1 MAKGKHSRSTSDK
14 EKTAHLALTV
24 VHIPHLTLEM
34 ERESM
39 SQLRYFKMHNFGPFA
54 DEKVE
59 FPEGKAILHL
69 EGYNNSGKSALLRGL
84 DMLLFGGSKRNQ
96 VKFVR
101 DGTDYFEIEAGFS
114 DGVSLLMR
122 KYSKSEGSGVYY
134 EMWKDGERVFTT
146 KEGRA
151 LTAVKN
157 LPKPFVRYV
166 DGLLTKGAN
175 FNYRGPEDNLLLTN
189 TTAAENNASL
199 NDVLQFTA
207 ISEAVDSL
215 NKDINK
221 VNSDY
226 AVAQGKFSAIDDEL
240 TEYYGV
246 TQRRVEDLDSLLQKG
261 EKLTPRVTA
270 VADLTKKSSGL
281 GIRVADMKRSVELEQ
296 LDKDTQSVL
305 GRLEGV
311 ETSLAATARLKE
323 VAGLANAT
331 EDYRALDE
339 DTSVTE
345 VRLKSLGALT
355 GTYKGL
361 EELPVEGFA
370 AKAYAELDKD
380 ANGAGKRL
388 TALTRVFTTL
398 SKAETPV
405 REYAGGKEFIPLDGK
420 AQTLLGR
427 MSTVDKLGR
436 AYENCRK
443 TYTPEAED
451 LGKLGKVT
459 DKLAERVQ
467 DAEKLISCSDRLQ
480 STFKTYTELSKT
492 VRLLQEK
499 LDAQTEKLAEAGY
512 SVATCP
518 QCGATIAVEK

>member
-1 MAKGKHSRSTSDK
+1 
-14 EKTAHLALTV
+14 
-24 VHIPHLTLEM
+24 
-34 ERESM
+34 M

-122 KYSKSEGSGVYY
+122 KYAKSEGSGVYY
-134 EMWKDGERVFTT
+134 EMWKDGGQVFTT

-207 ISEAVDSL
+207 ISDAVDSL

-246 TQRRVEDLDSLLQKG
+246 TQRRVEDLDRLLKSG
-261 EKLTPRVTA
+261 EKLAPRVTE
-270 VADLTKKSSGL
+270 VADLTKKSAGL
-281 GIRVADMKRSVELEQ
+281 GIRVADMSRSVELEQ
-296 LDKDTQSVL
+296 LDNDAQRVL
-305 GRLEGV
+305 GRLDGV
-311 ETSLAATARLKE
+311 ETSLAAATRLGE

-331 EDYRALDE
+331 DDYRALDE
-339 DTSVTE
+339 ATSDTE

-361 EELPVEGFA
+361 EELPSEGFA
-370 AKAYAELDKD
+370 VKDYTELDKD
-380 ANGAGKRL
+380 AIGAEKRL
-388 TALTRVFTTL
+388 TALARVFAGL
-398 SKAETPV
+398 GKAETPV
-405 REYAGGKEFIPLDGK
+405 QEYTKGKEFIPLDGK

-427 MSTVDKLGR
+427 MDRMAELGS

-451 LGKLGKVT
+451 LGKLGKAT
-459 DKLAERVQ
+459 DILTQRIQ
-467 DAEKLISCSDRLQ
+467 DAEELTASSDRLQ
-480 STFKTYTELSKT
+480 NTVNTYGKLDKA
-492 VRLLQEK
+492 VGMLQKK

-518 QCGATIAVEK
+518 QCGSIIAVEK

>member
-1 MAKGKHSRSTSDK
+1 
-14 EKTAHLALTV
+14 
-24 VHIPHLTLEM
+24 
-34 ERESM
+34 M

-114 DGVSLLMR
+114 DGVALSMR
-122 KYSKSEGSGVYY
+122 KYDKAEGSGVYY

-207 ISEAVDSL
+207 ISDAVDSL
-215 NKDINK
+215 NKDINR
-221 VNSDY
+221 VNSEY

-246 TQRRVEDLDSLLQKG
+246 TQRRVEDLDRLLLEG
-261 EKLTPRVTA
+261 EKLAPRVTE
-270 VADLTKKSSGL
+270 VADLTKKSGGL
-281 GIRVADMKRSVELEQ
+281 GIRVADMSRSVELER
-296 LDKDTQSVL
+296 LDKDAQSVL

-311 ETSLAATARLKE
+311 DTSLTATVRLGE

-339 DTSVTE
+339 ATSATE
-345 VRLKSLGALT
+345 GRLKSLGSLT
-355 GTYKGL
+355 GTYNGL
-361 EELPVEGFA
+361 EELPSEGFA
-370 AKAYAELDKD
+370 VKDYMELDKD
-380 ANGAGKRL
+380 AIRARNRL
-388 TALTRVFTTL
+388 AALTGVFTALG
-398 SKAETPV
+398 KAETPV
-405 REYAGGKEFIPLDGK
+405 REYTKGREFIPLDGK

-427 MSTVDKLGR
+427 MDSVTQLGS
-436 AYENCRK
+436 AYENYRK
-443 TYTPEAED
+443 TYTPEAKD

-459 DKLAERVQ
+459 DKLTKRLQ
-467 DAEKLISCSDRLQ
+467 DAEKLTAGVDRLQ
-480 STFKTYTELSKT
+480 SMAETYGKLDKS
-492 VRLLQEK
+492 VSLLQKK

>member
-1 MAKGKHSRSTSDK
+1 
-14 EKTAHLALTV
+14 
-24 VHIPHLTLEM
+24 
-34 ERESM
+34 M

-122 KYSKSEGSGVYY
+122 KYAKSEGSGVYY

-146 KEGRA
+146 KEGRS

-207 ISEAVDSL
+207 ISDAVDSL
-215 NKDINK
+215 NKDINR
-221 VNSDY
+221 VNSEY

-246 TQRRVEDLDSLLQKG
+246 TQRRVEDLDRLLKSG
-261 EKLTPRVTA
+261 EKLAPRVTE
-270 VADLTKKSSGL
+270 VADLTKKSGGL
-281 GIRVADMKRSVELEQ
+281 GIRVADMSRSVELER
-296 LDKDTQSVL
+296 LDKDAQSVL

-311 ETSLAATARLKE
+311 ETSLTATVRLGE
-323 VAGLANAT
+323 VAGLANAMG
-331 EDYRALDE
+331 DYRALDE
-339 DTSVTE
+339 ATSATE
-345 VRLKSLGALT
+345 GRLKSLGALT

-361 EELPVEGFA
+361 EELPSEGFA
-370 AKAYAELDKD
+370 AKYYTELDKD
-380 ANGAGKRL
+380 ASEAGERL
-388 TALTRVFTTL
+388 AALTGVFTALE
-398 SKAETPV
+398 KAETPV
-405 REYAGGKEFIPLDGK
+405 REYTKGRKFIPLDGK

-427 MSTVDKLGR
+427 MGSVTQLGR
-436 AYENCRK
+436 EYGNYRK

-451 LGKLGKVT
+451 LGKLGKAA
-459 DKLAERVQ
+459 DKLTKRLQ
-467 DAEKLISCSDRLQ
+467 DAEELTAGSDRLQ
-480 STFKTYTELSKT
+480 NMAETYGKLDKA
-492 VRLLQEK
+492 VGMLQKK

-518 QCGATIAVEK
+518 QCGSIIAVEK